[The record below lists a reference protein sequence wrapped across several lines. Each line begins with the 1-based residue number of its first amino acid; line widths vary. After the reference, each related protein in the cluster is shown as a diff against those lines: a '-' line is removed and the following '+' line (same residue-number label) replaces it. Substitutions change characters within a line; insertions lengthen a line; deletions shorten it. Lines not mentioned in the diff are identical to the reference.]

1 MFIVFLRRLCVHVI
15 MKLPDGTVV
24 TADGGVVL
32 MSDTTGYIILTILG
46 VFALILILGIRISLD
61 LALFD

>member
-32 MSDTTGYIILTILG
+32 MSRYDWLHN
-46 VFALILILGIRISLD
+46 
-61 LALFD
+61 FDNFGRFCLNFDFRN